1 MQISTP
7 NLDPVAAAQAA
18 DPDTPVFPTTHRLP
32 FILVTVLFFLWGMSN
47 NLTDPLIQ
55 QFKKV
60 FDLTPLK
67 AQLVQTAVFCGYLVV
82 ALPAAFFMRKFGY
95 KTGIVTGL
103 CLFGCGML
111 LFWPAAVVGQYGLF
125 LAALFVIG
133 CGSGILETAANPFIA
148 QFGHPATSERRLN
161 VSQAFN
167 PPGTIIGVLLGAYVI
182 LSGVELSPSAVDAL
196 KQAGTYVAHMHTELM
211 RVVPT
216 YAGLGAIVLLLALW
230 IGLIRFPAF
239 ANAQPVGDDQGSLRE
254 LLHYPQLWLAVVAQF
269 CYCGAQVS
277 TWSNQFFY
285 VKQYSQVTERS
296 AFLYLIAA
304 LVALAIG
311 RAVSTPLMRYIRPS
325 TMMGVYALINMA
337 LCAVAVLRPGIL
349 GAYAL
354 VATSFFM
361 SIMFPTIFA
370 LGVKGLG
377 ANTKLG
383 GSVIVMAVG
392 GAAALPPLVGLIAG
406 KTGSYALGYIVP
418 LAAYLVVAAYSF
430 TSRRDLSLESV
441 DRAPEIF

>member
-7 NLDPVAAAQAA
+7 DLDPVATAKAS
-18 DPDTPVFPTTHRLP
+18 PDAPVFPTSHR
-32 FILVTVLFFLWGMSN
+32 FAFALVTTLFFLWGMSN

-67 AQLVQTAVFCGYLVV
+67 AQLVQTAVFCGYLCV
-82 ALPAAFFMRKFGY
+82 ALPAAFFMRRFGY
-95 KTGIVTGL
+95 KVGIITGL
-103 CLFGCGML
+103 CLFGSGML
-111 LFWPAAVVGQYGLF
+111 LFWPAAVVGQYSLF
-125 LAALFVIG
+125 LAALFIIG

-148 QFGHPATSERRLN
+148 QFGPPATSERRLN
-161 VSQAFN
+161 FSQAFN
-167 PPGTIIGVLLGAYVI
+167 PPGTIVGVVLGAYVI
-182 LSGVELSPSAVDAL
+182 LSGVELSPAAVAQM
-196 KQAGTYVAHMHTELM
+196 KHAGTYVAHMHLELM

-216 YAGLGAIVLLLALW
+216 YAGLGAVVLLMALC
-230 IGLIRFPAF
+230 IGLIRFPAI
-239 ANAQPVGDDQGSLRE
+239 ANVPLSGGDQGSLRA
-254 LLHYPQLWLAVVAQF
+254 LRHYPNLWLAVAAQF

-304 LVALAIG
+304 LVALALG
-311 RAVSTPLMRYIRPS
+311 RALSTPLMRYIRAS
-325 TMMGVYALINMA
+325 RMMGAYALINMA
-337 LCAVAVLRPGIL
+337 LIGVAVAHPGVL

-377 ANTKLG
+377 VHTKLG
-383 GSVIVMAVG
+383 GSVIVMSVG

-406 KTGSYALGYIVP
+406 RTGSYALGYLVP
-418 LAAYLVVAAYSF
+418 MAAYLVVALYGFSV
-430 TSRRDLSLESV
+430 RRDLSLESV
-441 DRAPEIF
+441 DRAPDAF

>member
-7 NLDPVAAAQAA
+7 DLDPVAAEQAT
-18 DPDTPVFPTTHRLP
+18 PDTPVFPASHRLA
-32 FILVTVLFFLWGMSN
+32 FALVTALFFLWGMSN

-67 AQLVQTAVFCGYLVV
+67 AQLVQTAVFCGYLCV
-82 ALPAAFFMRKFGY
+82 ALPAAFLMRRFGY
-95 KTGIVTGL
+95 KVGILTGL
-103 CLFGCGML
+103 CLFGGGML
-111 LFWPAAVVGQYGLF
+111 LFWPAAVVGQYSLF
-125 LAALFVIG
+125 LAALFIIG

-161 VSQAFN
+161 FSQSFN
-167 PPGTIIGVLLGAYVI
+167 PPGTIVGVLLGAYVI
-182 LSGVELSPSAVDAL
+182 LSGVELSPAAVAQL
-196 KQAGTYVAHMHTELM
+196 KQAGTYVTHMHLELM

-216 YAGLGAIVLLLALW
+216 YAGLGAIVLLMALC
-230 IGLIRFPAF
+230 IGLIRFPAI
-239 ANAQPVGDDQGSLRE
+239 ANVPTASDDHGSLGALR
-254 LLHYPQLWLAVVAQF
+254 HYPNLWFAVAAQF

-304 LVALAIG
+304 LVALALG
-311 RAVSTPLMRYIRPS
+311 RALSTPMMRYIRAS
-325 TMMGVYALINMA
+325 KMMGTYAVINIGLI
-337 LCAVAVLRPGIL
+337 AVAVVHPGVL

-377 ANTKLG
+377 VNTKLG
-383 GSVIVMAVG
+383 GSVIVMSVG

-406 KTGSYALGYIVP
+406 RTGSYALGYLVP
-418 LAAYLVVAAYSF
+418 MAAYLVVAVYGFAV
-430 TSRRDLSLESV
+430 RKDLSLESV
-441 DRAPEIF
+441 DRVPDAF